1 MADISQ
7 GNRAELIL
15 TPGDVYRV
23 STGGTATVEA
33 VYGAPAGTT
42 TVTASTKDFGPY
54 AANAKLIV
62 RAVTGSCSYGINQAV
77 QLMARSGSLDDA
89 SRAAL
94 GNSGFV
100 GSIQPAGMVRARMVN
115 NVGFSAIDTSSFRQ
129 IFHIPTTGL
138 VAVRA
143 GVETDSTTPVNRSH
157 AFASG
162 RSIVD
167 TNPIGSDSSPAAWQ
181 TTTAFAPSASQAT
194 QATDGAHGVGVSG
207 WVVLNVVPQIDD
219 ATGGGYVY
227 VGTRLASNERGIVGN
242 GSRPTSAWGDV
253 VNALLPSVKY
263 RQFHHSGADYVTTNQ
278 NAMPAKAADTYYS
291 GSSWLDYVPI
301 KRTIWGVNIGDSTSQ
316 ALGDATAAQPYNY
329 NWAHVAASDL
339 ISSGVAIH
347 ISNFGYEGRP
357 VAYYL
362 GDPGAS
368 TGRLSLMLADADFR
382 PSFVVIQPFS
392 INDTGFDQAKID
404 AGMKSAILMCKKLRE
419 LGIVP
424 ILRTV
429 IPAASGV
436 GAANTRRVTANNMI
450 RASGEVV
457 FDIDAIVSTAAGDA
471 IKSEYTADGTH
482 LNKLGND
489 TAARSLS
496 HGFIKTLMRL
506 MG

>member
-15 TPGDVYRV
+15 NPGDVYRV

-42 TVTASTKDFGPY
+42 TVTASSQDFGPY
-54 AANAKLIV
+54 GANAKLIV
-62 RAVTGSCSYGINQAV
+62 RAVTGSCGYT
-77 QLMARSGSLDDA
+77 LRSDREPVLYQ
-89 SRAAL
+89 
-94 GNSGFV
+94 SGQIV
-100 GSIQPAGMVRARMVN
+100 TPGGEVVRGGVIRPSGMVRTRMVN
-115 NVGFSAIDTSSFRQ
+115 NVGFAAMDTSSFRQ

-143 GVETDSTTPVNRSH
+143 GVETDSTTPVNRTH

-162 RSIVD
+162 RSIAD
-167 TNPIGSDSSPAAWQ
+167 TNPVAADGSSAVWQ
-181 TTTAFAPSASQAT
+181 VTSAFAPSASLAS
-194 QATDGAHGVGVSG
+194 QATDGAHGYGVSG

-219 ATGGGYVY
+219 STGGGYVY
-227 VGTRLASNERGIVGN
+227 VGTRLAATERGVVGN
-242 GSRPTSAWGDV
+242 ASRPTSSWGDV
-253 VNALLPSVKY
+253 VNGILPAVKY
-263 RQFHHSGADYVTTNQ
+263 RQFHHAAADYVTTNQ
-278 NAMPAKAADTYYS
+278 NAMPTKTVDTYYS
-291 GSSWLDYVPI
+291 GSSWLDYIPI

-316 ALGDATAAQPYNY
+316 GLGDATSAQPYNL
-329 NWAHVAASDL
+329 NWAHIAASDL
-339 ISSGVAIH
+339 ISSGVAAH
-347 ISNFGYEGRP
+347 VSNFGYEGKP

-368 TGRLSLMLADADFR
+368 AGRLALMLAEADFR
-382 PSFVVIQPFS
+382 PSFIVIQPFS

-404 AGMKSAILMCKKLRE
+404 AGMKSAILMCKRLRD

-429 IPAASGV
+429 MPAASGT

-457 FDIDAIVSTAAGDA
+457 FDIDAVVSNSAGGA
-471 IKSEYTADGTH
+471 IKSECTADGTH
-482 LNKLGND
+482 LNRVGNEA
-489 TAARSLS
+489 AARDARY
-496 HGFIKTLMRL
+496 GFLQVLKTLIA
-506 MG
+506 